1 MKFGEFAALLSWDNR
16 VVRVNVEGYND
27 YSTINTDGK
36 FGNILNDFEITEIA
50 IVNSMFSLKL
60 KEAGA

>member
-1 MKFGEFAALLSWDNR
+1 MKFGEFAALLSRDNR
-16 VVRVNVEGYND
+16 NVRVNVDGYKG
-27 YSTINTDGK
+27 YSVINTDGK
-36 FGNILNDFEITEIA
+36 FGSILKDFEITEIA